1 MFMGGCD
8 VHDLEV
14 DRGRPLRKD
23 PPRLEPQVD
32 RYEFSTNKRTKE
44 FVESNNDVIL
54 LESDDDS
61 TIMFS
66 DNEEDSQ
73 PPILMKPA
81 EIIVT
86 KPIKK
91 KKKKKNKEKKEADKY
106 EWVEKTRE
114 SCVTKVKNN
123 NGEKVKI
130 TEKKEHIVRHIP
142 PNTGAGAETAGENS
156 EVSVGK
162 KATEKNRSKKG

>member
-1 MFMGGCD
+1 MFMGGD
-8 VHDLEV
+8 VDLEA

-32 RYEFSTNKRTKE
+32 RYEFSTNNKRTKE
-44 FVESNNDVIL
+44 FVELNNDVIL

-81 EIIVT
+81 EIVVT
-86 KPIKK
+86 KPVKK
-91 KKKKKNKEKKEADKY
+91 KKKKKNKEKKNKHNKAD
-106 EWVEKTRE
+106 R
-114 SCVTKVKNN
+114 S
-123 NGEKVKI
+123 
-130 TEKKEHIVRHIP
+130 P
-142 PNTGAGAETAGENS
+142 PRLEPSIGM
-156 EVSVGK
+156 
-162 KATEKNRSKKG
+162 